1 VLDGT
6 VGKDMQPVRSLFL
19 VAAVAAVVGCSAHGP
34 APADRGY
41 VWAHLLPATGEGPAY
56 LIAAGDL
63 LNIQV
68 WEQDKLS
75 GKIRVRQDGRISML
89 FLNDVEA
96 AGKTPTALGSELERG
111 LKPFVLNPRVNVV
124 VEEAQPLNVS
134 VLGEV
139 VRPGTYTLEPDS
151 SLAHAL
157 AAAGGLTSYAHRD
170 DIYVVRRHPQPLRI
184 RFTYEDVTGARTRNL
199 RFALRRGDVVVVE

>member
-1 VLDGT
+1 
-6 VGKDMQPVRSLFL
+6 MQRTLSLL
-19 VAAVAAVVGCSAHGP
+19 VTLAAVTALSGCARKGP

-41 VWAHLLPATGEGPAY
+41 VWAHLLPATGDGPGYA
-56 LIAAGDL
+56 IAAGDL

-75 GKIRVRQDGRISML
+75 GKTRVRQDGRISIL
-89 FLNDVEA
+89 FLNDVDA
-96 AGKTPTALGSELERG
+96 AGKTPTALAGELERG

-170 DIYVVRRHPQPLRI
+170 DIYVVRRQPEPVRI

>member
-1 VLDGT
+1 
-6 VGKDMQPVRSLFL
+6 MQRSRLFSFFL
-19 VAAVAAVVGCSAHGP
+19 AAGLAATFGCAHGA
-34 APADRGY
+34 APSDRGY
-41 VWAHLLPATGEGPAY
+41 VWAHLLPATGEGPSY

-68 WEQDKLS
+68 WEQEKLS
-75 GKIRVRQDGRISML
+75 GKLRVRQDGRISML

-96 AGKTPTALGSELERG
+96 AGKTPTALATELERG

-124 VEEAQPLNVS
+124 VDEAQPLSVS

-139 VRPGTYTLEPDS
+139 VRPGAYTLEPDS

-170 DIYVVRRHPQPLRI
+170 DIYVVRRHPQPVRI

>member
-1 VLDGT
+1 
-6 VGKDMQPVRSLFL
+6 MSQFRSLFL
-19 VAAVAAVVGCSAHGP
+19 APLAVVALSCASGGKP
-34 APADRGY
+34 PADRGY
-41 VWAHLLPATGEGPAY
+41 IWAHHLPVPADGPAY
-56 LIAAGDL
+56 AIASGDL

-75 GKIRVRQDGRISML
+75 GKLRVRQDGRISML

-96 AGKTPTALGSELERG
+96 AGKTPTALAAELERG

-124 VEEAQPLNVS
+124 VEEAQPLSVS

-139 VRPGTYTLEPDS
+139 TRPGTYTLEPDS

-157 AAAGGLTSYAHRD
+157 AAAGGLTPYAHRD
-170 DIYVVRRHPQPLRI
+170 RIYVMRRHPDPMRI
-184 RFTYEDVTGARTRNL
+184 RFTYEDATGARKRSL
-199 RFALRRGDVVVVE
+199 RFALRRGDVVVAE